1 MDKINEKELKVSA
14 LENGTVIDHIPS
26 SKLFTVIK
34 ILNLHTG
41 LNPVYFGTNL
51 SSKKFGNKGI
61 IKISDRYFGREEI
74 NKIALVAPTA
84 TLIEIENYK
93 VVNKYKVE
101 TPKEIQSFAKCFNP
115 KCITNHQDV
124 PTKFDVFTD
133 DKGIIKLHCHY
144 CEKITTQ
151 ENMVFH

>member
-1 MDKINEKELKVSA
+1 MENNEKELKVSA

-26 SKLFTVIK
+26 NRLFTAIK
-34 ILNLHTG
+34 ILNLEKG
-41 LNPVYFGTNL
+41 ANPVYFGTNMN
-51 SSKKFGNKGI
+51 SKKYGSKGI
-61 IKISDRYFGREEI
+61 IKISDRYFDREEI

-115 KCITNHQDV
+115 KCITNHQAV
-124 PTKFDVFTD
+124 PTKFEVFTD
-133 DKGIIKLHCHY
+133 EKGMIKLHCHY
-144 CEKITTQ
+144 CEKTTTQ
-151 ENMVFH
+151 ENMIFY